1 MKEAFKA
8 GLQEARNQTGT
19 ISTGGIAANAQSG
32 SAIPQDVGPPPMT
45 SNTPA
50 TSNHSA
56 SAVTVEDSVGRAIQD
71 TAALCGQTSNNS
83 PQSSEACSLIPTL
96 TSLVH
101 ASLTPAS
108 RKLYNKALQ
117 SISDFC
123 RVYLGIPLQFPVPY
137 TIVALYVAYAYKN
150 GKAHSTILS
159 QLSALAFVH
168 KVNNMYDPTKVFLV
182 RKAVNGVARL
192 APSFDTRLPITQ
204 PILHRLCRCLP
215 HMVTGSYDNLMFRAI
230 FTTAFYALARIG
242 ELLAFTKPQSER
254 VLQLEDVSFEVKNDQ
269 AVKVHLVF
277 KNFKHNISQQP
288 HSVPIVAL
296 PRHPFCPVQA
306 LHAYVKQRGASSGC
320 LFIDKLSNPL
330 SRRRFESLVHDCLLT
345 CGLDASRYKGHS
357 FRIGGASHASSTCN
371 FSDSQLRTLGRWKTD
386 AFKKYIRS
394 PALSDMNVS

>member
-1 MKEAFKA
+1 
-8 GLQEARNQTGT
+8 
-19 ISTGGIAANAQSG
+19 
-32 SAIPQDVGPPPMT
+32 
-45 SNTPA
+45 
-50 TSNHSA
+50 
-56 SAVTVEDSVGRAIQD
+56 
-71 TAALCGQTSNNS
+71 
-83 PQSSEACSLIPTL
+83 
-96 TSLVH
+96 
-101 ASLTPAS
+101 
-108 RKLYNKALQ
+108 
-117 SISDFC
+117 
-123 RVYLGIPLQFPVPY
+123 
-137 TIVALYVAYAYKN
+137 
-150 GKAHSTILS
+150 
-159 QLSALAFVH
+159 
-168 KVNNMYDPTKVFLV
+168 
-182 RKAVNGVARL
+182 
-192 APSFDTRLPITQ
+192 
-204 PILHRLCRCLP
+204 
-215 HMVTGSYDNLMFRAI
+215 MVTGSYDNLMFRAI

-306 LHAYVKQRGASSGC
+306 LH
-320 LFIDKLSNPL
+320 IDKLSNPL